1 MIIRPAEPPDLPAVQ
16 AIYAT
21 EVLEGT
27 ASFETTPP
35 DLEEIERRY
44 REVID
49 AGLPYVVADVNGVV
63 AGYAYAHLYHSRPG
77 YRLTVETTIY
87 IGRSHQRRG
96 LGSLLLDA
104 VVDDCIAAGKRQ
116 MIAIIGGSANQGSI
130 RVHEKAGF
138 HLVGKLRHVGFKFDQ
153 FLDVII
159 MQRSLCDDEQTAG

>member
-1 MIIRPAEPPDLPAVQ
+1 MLIRPAEFSDLPAIQ
-16 AIYAT
+16 AIYAI
-21 EVLEGT
+21 EVLEQT

-35 DLEEIERRY
+35 ELEEIERRY

-49 AGLPYVVADVNGVV
+49 AGLPYVVADVDGVV

-87 IGRSHQRRG
+87 IGRGHQRRG

-104 VVDDCIAAGKRQ
+104 VVKGCIAAGKRQ
-116 MIAIIGGSANQGSI
+116 MVAIIGGSANQGSI

-138 HLVGKLRHVGFKFDQ
+138 RHVGTLQDVGFKFGR

-159 MQRSLCDDEQTAG
+159 MQRGLGDDEQTAG

>member
-1 MIIRPAEPPDLPAVQ
+1 MLIRPAEPSDLPAVQ
-16 AIYAT
+16 ATYAI

-49 AGLPYVVADVNGVV
+49 SGLPYVVADVDGVV
-63 AGYAYAHLYHSRPG
+63 AGYAFAHLYHSRPG

-96 LGSLLLDA
+96 LGSLLLDD
-104 VVDDCIAAGKRQ
+104 VVKDCIAAGKRQ
-116 MIAIIGGSANQGSI
+116 MVAIIGGSANQGSV

-138 HLVGKLRHVGFKFDQ
+138 HLVGRLHHVGFKFGQ
-153 FLDVII
+153 FIDVII
-159 MQRSLCDDEQTAG
+159 MQRSLGHEEQTTG